1 MNTPTI
7 KTELPNASPVTNRR
21 VAFVGKLG
29 GVNRKEARRVV
40 RRLGGTMVERM
51 DPTVDLIVIGA
62 DAPAF
67 TQPDELQEDW
77 IRDAID
83 QQRITVHTETQFWQ
97 MVGVVEPEMD
107 VSQFYT
113 PAMLADLL
121 AVPISAIRRWHR
133 RGLITPTRQ
142 VKKLPYFDFQEVA
155 SARRIAAMVASSA
168 NPTSIEKQ
176 LSKLAQQ
183 FPNLQRPLSQ
193 LSLSV
198 DGKDVLL
205 RREVG
210 LAEPNGQR
218 RFDFGQNDPRLGGA
232 NAGVGDSDGHASG
245 TTAPDA
251 PATISIAE
259 AKQDWNQSPDA
270 NTPPITSKYEFLRMA
285 LELEDAGETRSAI
298 EVYRAMS
305 LAHGPT
311 ADVSFR
317 IAELLYQ
324 VNDLQGAR
332 ERYFMA
338 VEFDETF
345 VEARANLG
353 CVLVELEQFDL
364 AISSFEGALDHHS
377 DYPDV
382 HFHLARLLDELGRR
396 EQAET
401 HWQKFLALTP
411 SGPWA
416 EEARQRIGDQSN

>member
-1 MNTPTI
+1 MNTPAI
-7 KTELPNASPVTNRR
+7 KTDLPNASPVTDRR

-40 RRLGGTMVERM
+40 RRLGGTMVQRM

-67 TQPDELQEDW
+67 TQPDELQDAW
-77 IRDAID
+77 VRDAID
-83 QQRITVHTETQFWQ
+83 QQRISVYTETQFWQ

-121 AVPISAIRRWHR
+121 AVPISMIRRWHR

-155 SARRIAAMVASSA
+155 SARRIAAMIASSA
-168 NPTSIEKQ
+168 NSTSIENQ
-176 LSKLAQQ
+176 LSQLVLQY
-183 FPNLQRPLSQ
+183 PNVQRPLSQ

-205 RREVG
+205 RREAG
-210 LAEPNGQR
+210 LAEPNGQQR
-218 RFDFGQNDPRLGGA
+218 IDFGQATPQ
-232 NAGVGDSDGHASG
+232 SDTDEAE
-245 TTAPDA
+245 A

-259 AKQDWNQSPDA
+259 AKQGWEQSPEPSES
-270 NTPPITSKYEFLRMA
+270 TGTSKYEFLRMA

-324 VNDLQGAR
+324 VNDLNGAR

-364 AISSFEGALDHHS
+364 AISAFEGALDHHS

-382 HFHLARLLDELGRR
+382 HFHLARLFDELDRR
-396 EQAET
+396 EDAET

-416 EEARQRIGDQSN
+416 EEARQRINDRLK